1 MEMVNDI
8 CEILNVID
16 EWREAAEKENS
27 YFAKF
32 ALEYFAFNSLLRI
45 TFAPDKRVTDRTLIE
60 RFKGW
65 IKCKNLKFKWK
76 DDKNPIKELIE
87 ITRERDLKN
96 LTKDKKIQIKN
107 EGDWNNIIEAV
118 YVIRNNLFHG
128 HKQYS
133 RERDEKL
140 VEVGYEILSKF
151 NDALISN
158 LREYYLGGVQND

>member
-8 CEILNVID
+8 CKILNVID

-45 TFAPDKRVTDRTLIE
+45 TFAHSGKEDDRTLIE

-65 IKCKNLKFKWK
+65 MERENIDFENKEALINLIK
-76 DDKNPIKELIE
+76 IV
-87 ITRERDLKN
+87 RERPLKN
-96 LTKDKKIQIKN
+96 VTKDKKIKIEN
-107 EGDWNNIIEAV
+107 ENDWDNIVEAV

-140 VEVGYEILSKF
+140 VAAGYQMLVEF
-151 NDALISN
+151 NKMLISD
-158 LREYYLGGVQND
+158 LKDGSSEGDMHGE